1 VSANMTDQTV
11 LLFGASGGI
20 GSAVYNTLTS
30 CGYTVISIKKEQV
43 DFTSD
48 CESAVDK
55 LLVDIQPDIVINCVG
70 IFGNNTDNSH
80 NIMSV
85 NFGSN
90 WNLIQ
95 HYMKNAP
102 TDPVRIIMLGSISYK
117 QGQKWSMVYSA
128 SKAAVF
134 SLWQAAKEYFAG
146 SVVTVD
152 LVNPQRT
159 RTAMT
164 ESRYNPN
171 LPYHDPQEVADEI
184 LTLIRSNGNSSCV
197 DMTFKNIN

>member
-1 VSANMTDQTV
+1 MPDKTV

-20 GSAVYNTLTS
+20 GSAVYNTLTTS
-30 CGYTVISIKKEQV
+30 GYPVISITKEQV
-43 DFTSD
+43 NFTSD
-48 CESAVDK
+48 CQLQVDK
-55 LLVDIQPDIVINCVG
+55 LLVDIRPSIVVNCAG
-70 IFGNNTDNSH
+70 IFGNNTDNWH
-80 NIMSV
+80 NIMAV

-95 HYMKNAP
+95 HYMTNASAH
-102 TDPVRIIMLGSISYK
+102 PVRIIMLGSISYK

>member
-1 VSANMTDQTV
+1 MPDKTV

-20 GSAVYNTLTS
+20 GSAVYNTLTTG
-30 CGYTVISIKKEQV
+30 GYPVISITKEQV
-43 DFTSD
+43 NFTSD
-48 CESAVDK
+48 CQLQVDK
-55 LLVDIQPDIVINCVG
+55 LLVDIRPSIVVNCAG
-70 IFGNNTDNSH
+70 IFGNNTDNWH
-80 NIMSV
+80 NIMAV

-95 HYMKNAP
+95 HYMTNAS

-134 SLWQAAKEYFAG
+134 SLWQASKEYFAG

-184 LTLIRSNGNSSCV
+184 LALIRSNGNSSCV

>member
-1 VSANMTDQTV
+1 MPNETV

-20 GSAVYNTLTS
+20 GSAVYNTLNI
-30 CGYTVISIKKEQV
+30 CGYSVVSITKEQV
-43 DFTSD
+43 NFTSD
-48 CESAVDK
+48 CQLQVDK
-55 LLVDIQPDIVINCVG
+55 LLVDIRPSIVINCAG
-70 IFGNNTDNSH
+70 IFGNNTDNWH
-80 NIMSV
+80 NIMAV

-95 HYMKNAP
+95 HYMTNAS
-102 TDPVRIIMLGSISYK
+102 THPVRIIMLGSISYK

-128 SKAAVF
+128 SKSAVF

-146 SVVTVD
+146 SVITVD

-184 LTLIRSNGNSSCV
+184 LALIKSNGNSSCIN
-197 DMTFKNIN
+197 MTFKNVNK